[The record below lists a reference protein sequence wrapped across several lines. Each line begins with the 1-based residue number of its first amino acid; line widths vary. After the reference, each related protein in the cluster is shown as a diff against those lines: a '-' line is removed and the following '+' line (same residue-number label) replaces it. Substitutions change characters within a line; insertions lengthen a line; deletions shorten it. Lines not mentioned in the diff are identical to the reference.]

1 MVERVHLTFET
12 FLPLSTSD
20 DTGVGVPD
28 LVKDRVSILKFKQ
41 WLTYWFTCFLTYSR
55 TLIIVVLN
63 FPNYHLCSGL
73 TLVWNKVNVKRH
85 ILCIKLFDVDWVNSL
100 RKIKKSWSWM
110 STFISPV
117 SFLEKFMRAPVY

>member
-41 WLTYWFTCFLTYSR
+41 
-55 TLIIVVLN
+55 
-63 FPNYHLCSGL
+63 
-73 TLVWNKVNVKRH
+73 
-85 ILCIKLFDVDWVNSL
+85 
-100 RKIKKSWSWM
+100 
-110 STFISPV
+110 
-117 SFLEKFMRAPVY
+117 